1 MKCRALFRGI
11 GGPIG
16 SVGYFGCSDQK
27 MDKNRSVSLSG
38 ACDANKWLQHLY
50 KDTSL
55 FDKYVIYVQYFS
67 MFTGAIHDIDDK
79 GYDRLE
85 AMEKK
90 GIEYS
95 GLRLQRPRYPQSA
108 PATRYPL
115 GMARN
120 SLNENLSMLSVTR
133 YSINKSCSNILQ
145 LDLVNT
151 KHAQFDRN
159 CENFG
164 KFVNEFKKRNETE
177 SLNNCNNPDREQAH
191 SAGNRG
197 EGILSLTIFGNS
209 SVSHRVRSL
218 PSSSHLGRDARN
230 VNNENLGKK
239 GIGGARSPS
248 PMRMGRSLGRLT
260 SSREF
265 ASSFSSNSKP
275 QGSIKLHNSEPSS
288 FFEIESEVTSELEEE
303 SPILYSDI
311 QATITSPHH
320 PPFALPIESNQRK
333 ILRPNNL
340 FSHNNASLTR
350 ADYFQDYMEEIMARW
365 RPGHSQFNVDDTM
378 DGKHPY
384 QQETFELEAKAYN
397 PFITLKAWFNRKA
410 AIPDLENQNQ
420 TINHSKTD
428 KERNKPMRDTL
439 VPQLP
444 EISERL
450 KKIEFKINS
459 SNSIIPKP
467 FKPGE
472 CSHVTK
478 VLRQS
483 STQQE
488 LTPIDGPSYTPKALP
503 FNDYDLNFETKDC
516 FSSHKPEK
524 GSNAIIDSMDEDIR
538 DLLNGFDNF
547 LSDCFQSFLNACSST
562 GKMCFN
568 PT

>member
-1 MKCRALFRGI
+1 
-11 GGPIG
+11 
-16 SVGYFGCSDQK
+16 
-27 MDKNRSVSLSG
+27 
-38 ACDANKWLQHLY
+38 
-50 KDTSL
+50 
-55 FDKYVIYVQYFS
+55 
-67 MFTGAIHDIDDK
+67 MFTGAIKDINDE
-79 GYDRLE
+79 GYGRLE
-85 AMEKK
+85 AMAKK

-95 GLRLQRPRYPQSA
+95 GLRHQHPRYPQSA

-120 SLNENLSMLSVTR
+120 TLNESVLLRKR
-133 YSINKSCSNILQ
+133 YSINKSRSNVLQ
-145 LDLVNT
+145 LDLVYT
-151 KHAQFDRN
+151 KHAQFERN

-164 KFVNEFKKRNETE
+164 KSVNEYKKRNVTE
-177 SLNNCNNPDREQAH
+177 SYLNNCNNSNSEQAH
-191 SAGNRG
+191 SVGNSV
-197 EGILSLTIFGNS
+197 EGITSITILGNNS
-209 SVSHRVRSL
+209 DCDRLVRSL
-218 PSSSHLGRDARN
+218 PSGSHLGRNARN
-230 VNNENLGKK
+230 FNNENLGKK
-239 GIGGARSPS
+239 GIGCSRSVS
-248 PMRMGRSLGRLT
+248 PMRTARSLGRLT

-275 QGSIKLHNSEPSS
+275 QGPIKLHNSEPSS
-288 FFEIESEVTSELEEE
+288 FFEIESEVTSELAEE

-320 PPFALPIESNQRK
+320 PPFALQIENNQRN
-333 ILRPNNL
+333 ILKRNNL

-350 ADYFQDYMEEIMARW
+350 TDYFQDYMEERMARW

-384 QQETFELEAKAYN
+384 QQETFELETKAAKINPYN
-397 PFITLKAWFNRKA
+397 PFITLKAWFNGKA
-410 AIPDLENQNQ
+410 AVPDLENQTQ
-420 TINHSKTD
+420 TINHSKAN
-428 KERNKPMRDTL
+428 KERNEPITDTL
-439 VPQLP
+439 GPQLP

-478 VLRQS
+478 FLSHS
-483 STQQE
+483 STQHE
-488 LTPIDGPSYTPKALP
+488 LTPIDGSSYTPKALP

-516 FSSHKPEK
+516 FSSHKTEQD
-524 GSNAIIDSMDEDIR
+524 SNAIVDSMDEDIR
-538 DLLNGFDNF
+538 DLLNGLDNF
-547 LSDCFQSFLNACSST
+547 LSDCFQSFWNACSST